1 MKIYL
6 KPLNNNDPTVND
18 LHLQITH
25 EIERKFNVTSQK
37 MKMKLTSNSY
47 ILKVYP
53 LMKFEYESTKSSRIY
68 MYKQKYS
75 K

>member
-1 MKIYL
+1 M
-6 KPLNNNDPTVND
+6 
-18 LHLQITH
+18 H